1 MFGRALAVLV
11 AFIAAI
17 AAVLAAGCTGPELLR
32 ETSIDELR
40 VESFFMYLGSYTMW
54 SDLRPQRDVRD
65 PCVILGEDVRAYVN
79 DIELDVYR
87 GGREELCDETN
98 EADCM
103 NTARC
108 LSPGVD
114 FSWPPPIADAALV
127 LVDHSGSIS
136 CRLGDAFAART
147 MTRIDADTWSPT
159 RGESVT
165 VRVSQASDLSRFVTD
180 VYFAPKGQPLLHVPH
195 TITGD
200 TITFRIP
207 STLGTG
213 PQTLYVHFDGEEIPD
228 CDVPAR
234 AQHQYVIE
242 QPITVQ

>member
-1 MFGRALAVLV
+1 MFARGLALVLAVV
-11 AFIAAI
+11 AAV
-17 AAVLAAGCTGPELLR
+17 AAVLAAGCTSPELER
-32 ETSIDELR
+32 ETDIAELR
-40 VESFFMYLGSYTMW
+40 VEAFFMYLGSYTMW
-54 SDLRPQRDVRD
+54 GDLRPQRDSRA

-79 DIELDVYR
+79 DVELDVYR

-98 EADCM
+98 EADCED
-103 NTARC
+103 TARC
-108 LSPGVD
+108 ISPGVD
-114 FSWPPPIADAALV
+114 LAWPPPIADAAFV

-147 MTRIDADTWSPT
+147 MTRVDVDTWSPA

-165 VRVSQASDLSRFVTD
+165 VRVSPASDLSRFVTD
-180 VYFAPKGQPLLHVPH
+180 VYFAPKGQPLLHAQH
-195 TITGD
+195 TISGD
-200 TITFRIP
+200 TITFQIP

-213 PQTLYVHFDGEEIPD
+213 PQMLYVHFDGDEVPD